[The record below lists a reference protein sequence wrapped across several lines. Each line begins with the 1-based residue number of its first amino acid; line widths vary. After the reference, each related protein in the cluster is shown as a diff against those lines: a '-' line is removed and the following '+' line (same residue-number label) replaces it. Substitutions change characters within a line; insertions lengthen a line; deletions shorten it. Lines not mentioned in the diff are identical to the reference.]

1 MPNVNFTSSSIAQQD
16 RFAQTTV
23 SYESRNMQSIPFY
36 PDVDHKSKFRGILA
50 LTLVCSILIGA
61 VLGLIFG
68 FRDVIFAA
76 AKTGPLS
83 ALFGGESKEEASVVI
98 PKEEVV
104 FSLVADAP
112 IADSL
117 NLWSSYINTFD
128 RSYSFVYD
136 GNAKAIAG
144 WDSPIIQT
152 NTTTPP
158 AGLEVKYSYVNS
170 ANPNSNE
177 FDVDVHGWP
186 VNAGTYYVYPYAVKA
201 GDNLKYPMPY
211 YDGVIILT
219 IAKATPTFP
228 GIDHPVSG
236 TVYSGN
242 TFGFD
247 VIEDLPYGL
256 TSSNVKFEYQLLRAD
271 YDNFSAW
278 QTVSQNNMP
287 KDAGQYRV
295 RVTLLE
301 TANTKK
307 VVFDQPG
314 YIAEFEI
321 KRAPFPSIGDNAF
334 KDVNVTFDG
343 GVHSIEINT
352 NKLPKNFPL
361 ELEKFIE
368 EGKVVYNYDGVEAS
382 AEGNKAIHAGT
393 YWVTASFD
401 HYNYITGPSSTFG
414 ATLTI
419 DKKDISSVI
428 NSYKNKVI
436 NLTYTGAAFPESYF
450 YIANNELPD
459 SIYVDYEFAKQNS
472 GSNQYEYGLSAGNVI
487 NAGKYK
493 LLVNFDYKN
502 GAYDDYTFDRSIE
515 KTFEVKKATL
525 KVSDIIL
532 PKPSEIGGTYTGS
545 YFSLNKSDIS
555 FNKNGL
561 LDSDIT
567 ELKQSI
573 VINSSKARAV
583 DAGTHTVYFNINATS
598 NYEKLENIPV
608 TIQIDKAS
616 FGSKLVLSAA
626 SQQFIK
632 KDGKLHLPTYSYSF
646 SDDYQPKGDVV
657 VDFLLGGSIT
667 TGVDKLGNYKINLV
681 ISDDNHIDT
690 FTIDYT
696 VKFNPMTIVMG
707 IILGIVLGVII
718 AFFIWQSYLYI
729 DKKSY
734 DDFKR
739 IRARIQHERGGA
751 RGAIVCEGRVTI
763 INFNSEQEHRDFPWI
778 VEPRFGRLFLTHATL
793 EFYDSSCHDKKK
805 RIKNYR
811 NFLVQLKEVT
821 GVEIRGVFF
830 RSKLIVF
837 AKGGRYVFYVEP
849 NTAYLWRRDILHF
862 RDLAH
867 LYPMENNVVDND
879 YPFNYALVKGA
890 D

>member
-50 LTLVCSILIGA
+50 LTLVCSIIIGA
-61 VLGLIFG
+61 VLGLLFG
-68 FRDVIFAA
+68 FRDVIFEA

-98 PKEEVV
+98 PEEEIEFSLAADASTEECVDIWHNYIVV
-104 FSLVADAP
+104 FDK
-112 IADSL
+112 
-117 NLWSSYINTFD
+117 
-128 RSYSFVYD
+128 SYSFVYD
-136 GNAKAIAG
+136 GNAKVIPN
-144 WDSPIIQT
+144 WDAPLRQT
-152 NTTTPP
+152 NQITPP
-158 AGLEVKYSYVNS
+158 TGLKVKYSYVNS
-170 ANPNSNE
+170 ASPNTE
-177 FDVDVHGWP
+177 LDVEAHGWP
-186 VNAGTYYVYPYAVKA
+186 VNAGTYYVYPYAVIE
-201 GDNLKYPMPY
+201 GSDLKYPMQIH
-211 YDGVIILT
+211 GGKITLT

-228 GIDHPVSG
+228 GMNLP
-236 TVYSGN
+236 
-242 TFGFD
+242 
-247 VIEDLPYGL
+247 EDRTLYDEDADPFKISLKESLPYGL
-256 TSSNVKFEYQLLRAD
+256 TEDNVSYKIELLRPGYDGD
-271 YDNFSAW
+271 YNVVGSIK
-278 QTVSQNNMP
+278 N
-287 KDAGQYRV
+287 AGKY
-295 RVTLLE
+295 RVTL
-301 TANTKK
+301 TINGTKNTEK
-307 VVFDQPG
+307 VEFNQLG
-314 YIAEFEI
+314 YVAEFEI
-321 KRAPFPSIGDNAF
+321 DKAPFPSIGNQAF
-334 KDVNVTFDG
+334 KDANITYDG
-343 GVHSIEINT
+343 KVQTIKINP
-352 NKLPKNFPL
+352 NKLPSDFPD
-361 ELEKFIE
+361 ELKKYIE
-368 EGKVVYNYDGVEAS
+368 DNKVVYNYEGVEVE
-382 AEGNKAIHAGT
+382 AENNNAVHAGT

-401 HYNYITGPSSTFG
+401 HPNYTNGSSATFG

-419 DKKDISSVI
+419 AKKDLTSVI
-428 NSYKNKVI
+428 NSYKNQTI
-436 NLTYTGAAFPESYF
+436 NLTYNGTAPSESF
-450 YIANNELPD
+450 FHIADNIIPD
-459 SIYVDYEFAKQNS
+459 SIFVDYSFAAEEIKN
-472 GSNQYEYGLSAGNVI
+472 GKGTGEYNYGLSAGNVI

-493 LLVNFDYKN
+493 LIVNFDYKS
-502 GAYDDYTFDRSIE
+502 GKFDDYIFPSEITKNF
-515 KTFEVKKATL
+515 TVKKATL
-525 KVSDIIL
+525 QMSDIVV
-532 PKPSEIGGTYTGS
+532 STVSGTYS
-545 YFSLNKSDIS
+545 DRYFSLSKKDIS
-555 FNKNGL
+555 FKNI
-561 LDSDIT
+561 LDSDVK
-567 ELKQSI
+567 ELERAI
-573 VINSSKARAV
+573 NINSNTARAMN
-583 DAGTHTVYFNINATS
+583 AGTHTVYFSIGATS
-598 NYEKLENIPV
+598 NYEGISDIPA
-608 TIQIDKAS
+608 TIKISKAS
-616 FGSKLVLSAA
+616 FGSDITINALSKQ
-626 SQQFIK
+626 SIK
-632 KDGKLHLPTYSYSF
+632 KDGKLNLPVYSYEF
-646 SDDYQPKGDVV
+646 NDGFTPDGDVV
-657 VDFLLGGSIT
+657 VDFFLAGNHT
-667 TGVDKLGNYKINLV
+667 TGVDKLGNYKIDLV
-681 ISDDNHIDT
+681 ISDDNHMDT
-690 FTIDYT
+690 ITIDYT

-707 IILGIVLGVII
+707 IIVGIVLGVII

>member
-50 LTLVCSILIGA
+50 LTLVYSILIGA

-68 FRDVIFAA
+68 FRDVIFDA
-76 AKTGPLS
+76 AKSGPLS
-83 ALFGGESKEEASVVI
+83 ALFGGESNEEASVVI
-98 PKEEVV
+98 PEEEVV
-104 FSLVADAP
+104 FSLAADAP

-117 NLWSSYINTFD
+117 NLWSSYINTFNK
-128 RSYSFVYD
+128 SYSFVYD

-152 NTTTPP
+152 NAMTPP

-170 ANPNSNE
+170 ANPNSAE
-177 FDVDVHGWP
+177 FDVDTHGWP
-186 VNAGTYYVYPYAVKA
+186 VNAGTYYVYPYAVIA
-201 GDNLKYPMPY
+201 GDDLKYPMPY

-321 KRAPFPSIGDNAF
+321 KRAPFPSIGDKAF
-334 KDVNVTFDG
+334 VDKTAIFNGDS
-343 GVHSIEINT
+343 HSIKIEKNR
-352 NKLPKNFPL
+352 LPNNFPL
-361 ELEKFIE
+361 ELVKFIE
-368 EGKVVYNYDGVEAS
+368 DGKVVYNYDGVEVS

-393 YWVTASFD
+393 YWVTASID
-401 HYNYITGPSSTFG
+401 HYNYTAGASSTFG

-419 DKKDISSVI
+419 DKKDISSI
-428 NSYKNKVI
+428 ITSYKNKVI
-436 NLTYTGAAFPESYF
+436 NLTYTGATFSESYF
-450 YIANNELPD
+450 YLANNELPG
-459 SIYVDYEFAKQNS
+459 SIYVDYEFAVEKKDRN
-472 GSNQYEYGLSAGNVI
+472 GKGTGTYEYGLSAGNVI
-487 NAGKYK
+487 NAGNYMVIVR
-493 LLVNFDYKN
+493 LDYKS
-502 GAYDDYTFDRSIE
+502 GAFDDYKFDRTIKKE
-515 KTFEVKKATL
+515 FEVKKATL
-525 KVSDIIL
+525 TSANIDIAKIN
-532 PKPSEIGGTYTGS
+532 KPYTGNS
-545 YFSLNKSDIS
+545 IGLSKNDIEFKNVLQSDDTALKNAIDSKSIS
-555 FNKNGL
+555 AA
-561 LDSDIT
+561 
-567 ELKQSI
+567 
-573 VINSSKARAV
+573 KAT
-583 DAGTHTVYFNINATS
+583 DAGEYTFEIKINETE
-598 NYEKLENIPV
+598 NYKSAKFEGKV
-608 TIQIDKAS
+608 TITKAS
-616 FGSKLVLSAA
+616 FGNKLVLNTA

-657 VDFLLGGSIT
+657 VDFMLGGSIT

-681 ISDDNHIDT
+681 ISDDNHVDT

-763 INFNSEQEHRDFPWI
+763 LNFNSEQEHRDFPWI